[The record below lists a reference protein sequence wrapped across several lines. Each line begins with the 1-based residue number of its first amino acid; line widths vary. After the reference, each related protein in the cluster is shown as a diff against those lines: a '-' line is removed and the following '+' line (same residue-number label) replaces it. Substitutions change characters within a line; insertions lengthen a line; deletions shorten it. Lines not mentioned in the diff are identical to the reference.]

1 MQHLT
6 LKESVEEAEVETRNE
21 VESSKEMDVEAEDG
35 STGQVTRHH
44 FKKEESWA
52 KD

>member
-6 LKESVEEAEVETRNE
+6 LKESVEEAEVETGNE
-21 VESSKEMDVEAEDG
+21 VESSKEAEDG
-35 STGQVTRHH
+35 STGQVTGHH
-44 FKKEESWA
+44 FKKEESGT